1 MGEIVAK
8 LSKCP
13 SKEFLVL
20 SLRWTTRHTELII
33 IILHPHPHHPHH
45 PPLLLLIIIILLLL
59 LLLII
64 LIIITIERNGVGLS
78 SLYYS
83 PARAHRQPQAGGF

>member
-13 SKEFLVL
+13 SKEFFVL
-20 SLRWTTRHTELII
+20 TRTTRHTELII
-33 IILHPHPHHPHH
+33 IILHPHPHHHHPHH
-45 PPLLLLIIIILLLL
+45 PPLLIIIIILII
-59 LLLII
+59 LILI

>member
-33 IILHPHPHHPHH
+33 IILHPHHHHPHH
-45 PPLLLLIIIILLLL
+45 PPLLIIIIILII
-59 LLLII
+59 LILI

>member
-33 IILHPHPHHPHH
+33 IILHPHHHHPHH
-45 PPLLLLIIIILLLL
+45 PPLLLLIIILIILIL
-59 LLLII
+59 I

>member
-13 SKEFLVL
+13 SKEFFVL
-20 SLRWTTRHTELII
+20 RRTTRHTELII
-33 IILHPHPHHPHH
+33 IILHPHHHHPHH
-45 PPLLLLIIIILLLL
+45 APLLLLLII
-59 LLLII
+59 LII